1 MKNLEIFGLI
11 LSEYCNLTLTTK
23 ATKDFE
29 ADNLFLIQKKTEKK
43 RKKHNSMTQWL
54 VMTLITYVMIH
65 IFLF

>member
-11 LSEYCNLTLTTK
+11 LSESCNLTLTTK

-43 RKKHNSMTQWL
+43 EKNTMA
-54 VMTLITYVMIH
+54 
-65 IFLF
+65 